1 MRKTLYVIAI
11 ALMISTVT
19 GIYDPNGTQT
29 NCETDEPCVMT
40 KTADITPTDT
50 TNETV
55 NTTDSNSTLE
65 NKEKSQNFLLMIENW
80 FSGLF

>member
-40 KTADITPTDT
+40 KQQISHRQIQPM
-50 TNETV
+50 
-55 NTTDSNSTLE
+55 
-65 NKEKSQNFLLMIENW
+65 KQ
-80 FSGLF
+80 